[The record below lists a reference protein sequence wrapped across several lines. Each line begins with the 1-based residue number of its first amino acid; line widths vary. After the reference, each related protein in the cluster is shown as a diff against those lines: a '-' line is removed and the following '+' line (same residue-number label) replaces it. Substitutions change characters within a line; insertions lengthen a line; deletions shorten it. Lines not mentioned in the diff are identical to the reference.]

1 MPSEHVKRVFHI
13 SPDLVPA
20 HVVLAG
26 VAGDAQYGV
35 AQFKLQILRRTILH
49 LVLDL
54 VKPLVLFAVAGF
66 RGFNI
71 IPTNVGSGPAQAR

>member
-1 MPSEHVKRVFHI
+1 MPLEHVKRVFHV
-13 SPDLVPA
+13 SADLVPA

-26 VAGDAQYGV
+26 VAGDAQDGV
-35 AQFKLQILRRTILH
+35 AQFQLQILRRTILH

-66 RGFNI
+66 RGFDVI
-71 IPTNVGSGPAQAR
+71 AAHVGGGPAQAR